1 VGLVGTS
8 GGGKSTLAGLVLGD
22 LVPRTGSVTVDG
34 KIVGEV
40 PAAQIRSGTAA
51 VNQTTWLFTGTL
63 ADNLRIAK
71 PDATE
76 EEMWKALET
85 AALADDIR
93 TMPEQLNTE
102 VGERGYSL
110 SGGQAQRLAIAR
122 AILADAPIMVFDEP
136 TSHVDIN
143 SEAAILASMEEVGR
157 DKTVLTIAHRPTAL
171 RDVDRILVLR
181 DGTLVEEKH
190 S

>member
-1 VGLVGTS
+1 M
-8 GGGKSTLAGLVLGD
+8 LGD

-93 TMPEQLNTE
+93 TM
-102 VGERGYSL
+102 
-110 SGGQAQRLAIAR
+110 
-122 AILADAPIMVFDEP
+122 
-136 TSHVDIN
+136 
-143 SEAAILASMEEVGR
+143 
-157 DKTVLTIAHRPTAL
+157 
-171 RDVDRILVLR
+171 
-181 DGTLVEEKH
+181 
-190 S
+190 